1 MVEGFFPVYS
11 PVVEVFPALTLV
23 NKATDTC
30 YMSSVFNN
38 SVIQAADVRL
48 MFRGNVVGTPVVGAT
63 FDIYLATG
71 HTIGSNVLTDTYST
85 TTPAGNSVSA
95 PRYSRHL
102 VSLQVPNESSAYFSW
117 EASLL
122 EYIGA
127 MPLIWSIILC
137 NRTGVPT
144 SGYTQYNTFTAGFVN
159 YGYA

>member
-11 PVVEVFPALTLV
+11 PVVDVFPSLTLV

-30 YMSSVFNN
+30 YMSTVFNN
-38 SVIQAADVRL
+38 AVIQAADVRL
-48 MFRGNVVGTPVVGAT
+48 MFRGNLVGTAVVGAT

-71 HTIGSNVLTDTYST
+71 HILGDNLLTDNYSNS
-85 TTPAGNSVSA
+85 TPVGNTVAA
-95 PRYSRHL
+95 PRYSKHL
-102 VSLQVPNESSAYFSW
+102 TTLQIPNESSAYFSW

-127 MPLIWSIILC
+127 MPVTWAIILC

-144 SGYTQYNTFTAGFVN
+144 SGVTMYNSFTASFVN